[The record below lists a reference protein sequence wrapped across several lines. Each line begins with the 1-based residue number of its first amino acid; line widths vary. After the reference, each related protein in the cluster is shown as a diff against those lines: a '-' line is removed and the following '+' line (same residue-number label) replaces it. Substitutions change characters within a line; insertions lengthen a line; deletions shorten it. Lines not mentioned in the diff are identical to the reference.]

1 MRRKIWQGVLLG
13 AVAAS
18 VGVVGY
24 NVGWLRGWEATT
36 WAWRVR
42 FFSRPDSVA
51 DQIRVVLLDQA
62 SLDWAKNE
70 HGLSWPWPRQVYAP
84 LVDFCRR
91 AGAKVIAFDVLYTEP
106 SAYGPED
113 DALLGQAI
121 AGSGTFVGAVFLS
134 SRAGE
139 TEKWPDFVKD
149 RRPPDIVLDAACER
163 WRAGLEMPRASF
175 PIPEVSS
182 NALWLG
188 NVSDEPDEDGVFRR
202 AAVFRWF
209 DGSPVASLGI
219 ASFLAAE
226 KAGGRQP
233 EIRWEPGWLR
243 IGGRRIPVDSRL
255 RALLRYSGG
264 AGGPYKTY
272 NVAGLIQSEVRLQS
286 GETPSVDPSEF
297 KDKYVLFGF
306 SAPGLLD
313 LRVTPL
319 SRVYPGVLIHAT
331 QLDNLLSQRFL
342 RDAPN
347 GFRITA
353 LFALAVMVSIVGRLA
368 KRWWHSVVTIF
379 LALPLPLAGGF
390 FGYAAGFWWP
400 IMDSAVAVA
409 VALVGAVVWNYATEG
424 RQKAFI
430 KQAFKHYISPAYID
444 LLLQNPAQLKLGG
457 EKKELSIFF
466 SDLQGFSSFSERM
479 DAETLTM
486 FLNEYLTDMTNII
499 QEEGG
504 TLDKYEGDAII
515 AFWNAPLTLPDHA
528 VRACRAALRCQRKLQ
543 ERKAEFVNRYGHEL
557 KMRIGINTGEVVVGN
572 MGSRDRFNYTILGDA
587 ANLASRLE
595 GANKAFGTF
604 LMVSESTWQKTDGV
618 FVGRCLGAIRVV
630 GRKTPVQVYEILGLP
645 GESAPDFLSVY
656 NSAVQHVQDRQWRE
670 AVQLFEKLG
679 HDPVSRKYAER
690 CRQLCEAPT
699 EDWDGVWNLTE
710 K

>member
-18 VGVVGY
+18 CGLLLY
-24 NVGWLRGWEATT
+24 SVGWLRGWEATT

-42 FFSRPDSVA
+42 FFSQPDSTA

-70 HGLSWPWPRQVYAP
+70 HGLSWPWPRQVYVP
-84 LVDFCRR
+84 LVQFCQR
-91 AGAKVIAFDVLYTEP
+91 AGAKVIVFDVLYTEP

-121 AGSGTFVGAVFLS
+121 ADSGKFVGAAFLS
-134 SRAGE
+134 ARTGE
-139 TEKWPDFVKD
+139 MERWPEFLQDK
-149 RRPPDIVLDAACER
+149 RPPDIVLDADCEHS
-163 WRAGLEMPRASF
+163 RAGLEMPRASF
-175 PIPEVSS
+175 PIPEVAS

-202 AAVFRWF
+202 AAIFRWF

-219 ASFLAAE
+219 AAFLAAE
-226 KAGGRQP
+226 KAAGRQP

-243 IGGRRIPVDSRL
+243 IGGYRIPADSRL
-255 RALLRYSGG
+255 RALLRYTAG

-272 NVAGLIQSEVRLQS
+272 NVAGVIQSEVRLQS
-286 GETPSVDPSEF
+286 GETPSVDPTEF
-297 KDKYVLFGF
+297 QDKYVLFGF

-313 LRVTPL
+313 LRVTPV

-331 QLDNLLSQRFL
+331 QLENLLSQRFL

-347 GFRITA
+347 GFRVA
-353 LFALAVMVSIVGRLA
+353 GLFALAVIVSVVGRLA
-368 KRWWHSVVTIF
+368 KRWWHSVVTIL
-379 LALPLPLAGGF
+379 LALPLPLVFGF
-390 FGYAAGFWWP
+390 IGYAAGYWWP
-400 IMDSAVAVA
+400 IMDGAVAVA

-444 LLLQNPAQLKLGG
+444 LLLENPAQLKLGG

-466 SDLQGFSSFSERM
+466 SDLQGFSSFSERL
-479 DAETLTM
+479 DAETLTA
-486 FLNEYLTDMTNII
+486 FLNEYLTDMTDII
-499 QEEGG
+499 QEEGA

-543 ERKAEFVNRYGHEL
+543 ERNAEFAQRFGHEL

-604 LMVSESTWQKTDGV
+604 LMVSEATWQKTGNV

-630 GRKTPVQVYEILGLP
+630 GRKTPVRVFEILGLP
-645 GESAPDFLSVY
+645 GEPAPDFLSDY
-656 NSAVQHVQDRQWRE
+656 NTALKHVLDRQWRE
-670 AVQLFEKLG
+670 AVAVFEKLG

-690 CRQLCEAPT
+690 CRQLCERPG